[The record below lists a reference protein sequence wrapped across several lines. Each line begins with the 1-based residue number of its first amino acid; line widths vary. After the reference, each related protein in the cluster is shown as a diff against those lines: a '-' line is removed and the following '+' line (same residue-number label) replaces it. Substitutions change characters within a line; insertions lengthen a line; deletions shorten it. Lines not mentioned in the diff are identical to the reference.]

1 MTPRSDGPRSEGTAG
16 TRAIAAGLG
25 KTLFAVAALLL
36 AYFQLPLR
44 AGDHVAVGLTLVVLG
59 LAAFGL
65 IFVRQVRRIR
75 SAEYP
80 MLRAV
85 EAVALVGCL
94 FCVVVAS
101 VHHGL
106 WLADNQAYSEP
117 LSRLDALYFTVT
129 TLATVG
135 FGDITPTSELTRA
148 VTTVQMVLGV
158 ALLGAGV
165 RILLAVA
172 QQVQSDRQAAA
183 TGPDGAS

>member
-1 MTPRSDGPRSEGTAG
+1 VTAHDTAGDPAPSAGPRQVA
-16 TRAIAAGLG
+16 
-25 KTLFAVAALLL
+25 AALLRIVVAVGGL
-36 AYFQLPLR
+36 LLVYFQMPLG
-44 AGDHVAVGLTLVVLG
+44 AGDHIALALVTVAVGLL
-59 LAAFGL
+59 AFGA

-85 EAVALVGCL
+85 EGTALVGCL
-94 FCVVVAS
+94 FVVVVAS
-101 VHHGL
+101 IHYSL
-106 WLADNQAYSEP
+106 WFADHDSYSEA

-135 FGDITPTSELTRA
+135 FGDITPTSPSTRA

-165 RILLAVA
+165 RILIGVA
-172 QQVQSDRQAAA
+172 SQVNEDRRRRVSPP
-183 TGPDGAS
+183 T

>member
-1 MTPRSDGPRSEGTAG
+1 MSAHGTSRDDASSAGPRQITE
-16 TRAIAAGLG
+16 
-25 KTLFAVAALLL
+25 ALLRI
-36 AYFQLPLR
+36 F
-44 AGDHVAVGLTLVVLG
+44 VAVGGLLLVYFQMPLG
-59 LAAFGL
+59 EGDHIGFALVAVVVGSLVFGA

-85 EAVALVGCL
+85 EGTALVGCL
-94 FCVVVAS
+94 FVVVVAS
-101 VHHGL
+101 IHYSL
-106 WLADNQAYSEP
+106 WFADHDSYSEA

-135 FGDITPTSELTRA
+135 FGDITPTSPLTRA

-165 RILLAVA
+165 RILIGVA
-172 QQVQSDRQAAA
+172 SEAHEDRRRRVS
-183 TGPDGAS
+183 PPN